1 MSAEAL
7 SGPLFQ
13 DRSSRPLWFH
23 NSATLRV
30 GRQSATGSAD
40 TVVAPNRKRIVIHY
54 TIPVSLKDA
63 DSQLSAPI
71 VFPLTANKVRGLHL
85 KLLYNFYLS
94 NLFITKFF
102 DIDNKY
108 LPLALDSWDRLQRTP
123 ATQVCIQCY
132 SN

>member
-7 SGPLFQ
+7 SGALFQ

-40 TVVAPNRKRIVIHY
+40 TVVAPNRKRIIHY

-63 DSQLSAPI
+63 DSHLSAPT
-71 VFPLTANKVRGLHL
+71 VFLLTANKVRELNL
-85 KLLYNFYLS
+85 KLLYNFYPT
-94 NLFITKFF
+94 NLFITKLF
-102 DIDNKY
+102 
-108 LPLALDSWDRLQRTP
+108 
-123 ATQVCIQCY
+123 
-132 SN
+132 